1 MGTPGYSPPEAI
13 REGRYTAQADVF
25 AWGALFYELLSG
37 RIPYEGP
44 DTETTN
50 KKVLAAEPESPAAY
64 DASVP
69 PAMAHVAVRALAH
82 DPTIRYKDGTQLLQA
97 LVEAWQE
104 TIRAGMVP
112 VSVFATSVPL
122 PADGMPAPRPAR
134 PPGGGRSTGPR
145 G

>member
-25 AWGALFYELLSG
+25 AWGALFYELLCG
-37 RIPYEGP
+37 HIPYEGP

-50 KKVLAAEPESPAAY
+50 KRVLAAEPQSPLVFDPA
-64 DASVP
+64 VP
-69 PAMAHVAVRALAH
+69 PALAQVAMRALAH
-82 DPTIRYKDGTQLLQA
+82 SVSVRYRDGTQLAQA

-112 VSVFATSVPL
+112 VSAFATSVPL
-122 PADGMPAPRPAR
+122 P
-134 PPGGGRSTGPR
+134 
-145 G
+145 